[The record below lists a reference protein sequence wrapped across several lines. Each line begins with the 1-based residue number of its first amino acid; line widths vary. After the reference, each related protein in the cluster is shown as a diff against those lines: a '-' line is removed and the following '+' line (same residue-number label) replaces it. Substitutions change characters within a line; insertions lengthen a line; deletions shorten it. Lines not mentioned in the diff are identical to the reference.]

1 MARRVPHGCAE
12 TNMDVA
18 RTGVARKKLI
28 RRIVYG
34 VILLITIP
42 LITWALSRLQPAAP
56 TVERATVWI
65 DTVKRGPMLRQVRGL
80 GTLVPEDVL
89 WIPAVTEGRV
99 DKILVRPGTSVTANM
114 VLLELSNPQLE
125 NDALDAQYGWK
136 GAQANLVDL
145 KVKLDSSRLSQQAST
160 AQLKAEWTRAQIQA
174 ERDEQLLKFGLAAEI
189 QSRLS
194 RTQADE
200 LANRFRIEEKRLEIS
215 EESIRAQLAA
225 QQVQVDKLQA
235 LYNLKKS
242 QVDQLKVRAGTE
254 GVLQQLG
261 SGAAGAPA
269 FEVGQRVSPGAVL
282 AKIAQP
288 WKLKAELKI
297 AETQAKDIA
306 MLQEASIDTRNG
318 VIPGKVTR
326 IDPAVQNGT
335 VTVDVKLEGKLPQG
349 ARPDLSVDGTVELER
364 LNDVVYV
371 GRPVFGQAQS
381 QITLFRLMPDGKHAE
396 RVPVKLGRSSVNT
409 IEVLE
414 GLKVGDQVILSD
426 MSAWDAHN
434 RIRLN

>member
-1 MARRVPHGCAE
+1 
-12 TNMDVA
+12 MDVP

-28 RRIVYG
+28 RRIIYAA
-34 VILLITIP
+34 ILLTAIP
-42 LITWALSRLQPAAP
+42 LITWGLSRLQPAAP

-65 DTVKRGPMLRQVRGL
+65 DAVKRGPMLRQVRGL

-89 WIPAVTEGRV
+89 WIPATTEGRV
-99 DKILVRPGTSVTANM
+99 DRILVRAGTSVTANTI
-114 VLLELSNPQLE
+114 LLELSNPQLE
-125 NDALDAQYGWK
+125 NDALDAQYQWK
-136 GAQANLVDL
+136 GAEANLVDL
-145 KVKLDSSRLSQQAST
+145 KVKLDSSRLQQQAST
-160 AQLKAEWTRAQIQA
+160 AQLKADWTRAQIQA

-200 LANRFRIEEKRLEIS
+200 LANRHRIEEKRLEIS
-215 EESIRAQLAA
+215 EESIRAQLAS
-225 QQVQVDKLQA
+225 QQVQVDKLRA

-261 SGAAGAPA
+261 SGAVGAPA
-269 FEVGQRVSPGAVL
+269 IEVGQRVSPGAVL

-306 MLQEASIDTRNG
+306 LGQAASIDTRNG
-318 VIPGKVTR
+318 VIPGKVIR

-335 VTVDVKLEGKLPQG
+335 VTVDVKLEGQLPQG

-364 LNDVVYV
+364 LNDVIYV

-381 QITLFRLMPDGKHAE
+381 QITVFRLMPDGKHAE
-396 RVPVKLGRSSVNT
+396 RAPVKLGRSSVNT

-426 MSAWDAHN
+426 MTAWDAHN